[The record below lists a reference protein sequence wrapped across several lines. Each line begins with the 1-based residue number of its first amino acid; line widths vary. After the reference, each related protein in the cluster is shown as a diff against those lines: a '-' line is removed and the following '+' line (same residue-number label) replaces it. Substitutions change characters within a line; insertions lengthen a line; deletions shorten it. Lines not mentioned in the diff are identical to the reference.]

1 MSSGTYV
8 GFGFYNIG
16 IQNTEVAGQN
26 WEMKV
31 NLLKD
36 DIHRILS
43 ADLVDCVFLSEFG
56 NMFDSINAVF
66 HSLQKDPARLA
77 SAGSHRAGGRQAGD
91 SSQKVFAKLLQRLG

>member
-43 ADLVDCVFLSEFG
+43 ADLVDCVLLSEFG
-56 NMFDSINAVF
+56 NMFDSINTVF

-91 SSQKVFAKLLQRLG
+91 SSQKVLTAQH